1 MQDPNADT
9 EWNDALRKHGIIPEK
24 KKEAEITEDEIIKMV
39 EASVKAK
46 SGVKDVEVRFLVVL
60 IYLILNKEE
69 FNKWSILF
77 LPSLFDKSLQLNPG
91 KIKDSS
97 DGKPVHLVGLN
108 FSRAWCLYS
117 IDNPYADQLADIH
130 IDYSLFTITGGDRA
144 GQHWLASFALYAFKC
159 QKE

>member
-69 FNKWSILF
+69 FIQTYECENQTKETFIKKYIFSVLLLLLI
-77 LPSLFDKSLQLNPG
+77 PNSLICIIQLRVLSLSMVPI
-91 KIKDSS
+91 IK
-97 DGKPVHLVGLN
+97 
-108 FSRAWCLYS
+108 
-117 IDNPYADQLADIH
+117 
-130 IDYSLFTITGGDRA
+130 
-144 GQHWLASFALYAFKC
+144 
-159 QKE
+159 